1 MNTPAPIYYYPN
13 RMGRIILMSLEEII
27 GRNGVNAVL
36 NRADLKDYIGNYPPH
51 NQDLK
56 FPFKNVSQ
64 ILGGLEALY
73 GPHGGQGIALRAGR
87 SGFQYGLREF
97 GPLFGLTDLTFRL
110 LPLQT
115 KLKVG
120 GNSFAEIFNRFSD
133 QRVVIE
139 HDVKHIYWQ
148 ITRCPM
154 CWERHTDAQVCH
166 LAVGVLQEAL
176 YWVSGGKF
184 FHLEETLCIGRG
196 DASCTIVIDKTPMS

>member
-1 MNTPAPIYYYPN
+1 MNTPAPNYNYPN

-27 GRNGVNAVL
+27 GRTGVSAVL
-36 NRADLKDYIGNYPPH
+36 NRVDLKDYIGNYPPH
-51 NQDLK
+51 NQDLN
-56 FPFKNVSQ
+56 FPFKHVSL

-73 GPHGGQGIALRAGR
+73 GPHGGRGIALRGGR
-87 SGFQYGLREF
+87 SCFQYGLREF

-120 GNSFAEIFNRFSD
+120 SNSFAEIFNRYSD
-133 QRVVIE
+133 QCVVVE
-139 HDVKHIYWQ
+139 HESKQVVWK

-154 CWERHTDAQVCH
+154 CWERHTDAPACD

-176 YWVSGGKF
+176 YWVSGGKY
-184 FHLEETLCIGRG
+184 FHLEETQCVGRG
-196 DASCTIVIDKTPMS
+196 DESCTIVIDKTPLS

>member
-1 MNTPAPIYYYPN
+1 MNTPEPNYFYPN

-36 NRADLKDYIGNYPPH
+36 NRADLRDYIGNYPPQ

-56 FPFKNVSQ
+56 FPFKNVSL
-64 ILGGLEALY
+64 ILSGLEALY
-73 GPHGGQGIALRAGR
+73 GPHGGRGIALRAGR
-87 SGFQYGLREF
+87 SSFQYGLREF

-120 GNSFAEIFNRFSD
+120 GNSFSEIFNRYSD
-133 QRVVIE
+133 QRVVVE
-139 HDVKHIYWQ
+139 QDAKHMYWQ

-154 CWERHTDAQVCH
+154 CWERQTDAPACH

-184 FHLEETLCIGRG
+184 FHLEETHCIARG
-196 DASCTIVIDKTPMS
+196 DASCTILIDKTPMS